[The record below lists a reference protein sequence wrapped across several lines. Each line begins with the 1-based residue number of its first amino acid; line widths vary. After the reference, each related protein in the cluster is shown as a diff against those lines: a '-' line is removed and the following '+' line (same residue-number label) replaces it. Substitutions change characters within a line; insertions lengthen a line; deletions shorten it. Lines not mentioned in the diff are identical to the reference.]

1 MAWSGQND
9 WQQGAQTQRVSVP
22 QSYPPPPPAPPGY
35 QGSEQQGYGA
45 AGQQAPGYGGP
56 QQPGYGATGQ
66 GGYGAR
72 YGDTQ
77 SYGAQ
82 PAQFGGTGSQSQQA
96 PQSYSGPGP
105 VSMPQSYIGPE
116 PVSMPQS
123 YMGPGPVS
131 AQPGYPGQ
139 PYQFPGQ
146 PRGAASQAPQGYPGP
161 GPANAAPGY
170 MLGQPYHAS
179 GNGPQD
185 SAGYGSAFGRYGSR
199 SFVPRLSNLI
209 PTKYRQN
216 VSLGMRYFHAGLYAF
231 CGLIALISNIALGF
245 SATGV
250 LASLAMIGY
259 AAYIGLTRRR
269 YWVSIYMYIIPFL
282 LVFVVLLAH

>member
-1 MAWSGQND
+1 MTWSGQND
-9 WQQGAQTQRVSVP
+9 WQQGEQTRRVSVP

-35 QGSEQQGYGA
+35 PGSEQQGYGA
-45 AGQQAPGYGGP
+45 AGQQMPAYGAP
-56 QQPGYGATGQ
+56 QQPGYGTAGQ
-66 GGYGAR
+66 GGYGAG

-77 SYGAQ
+77 AYAAQ
-82 PAQFGGTGSQSQQA
+82 PSQFGGTGSQSQQQA
-96 PQSYSGPGP
+96 PQSYPGPGP
-105 VSMPQSYIGPE
+105 VS
-116 PVSMPQS
+116 VPQS

-146 PRGAASQAPQGYPGP
+146 PGGAAPQGYPSP
-161 GPANAAPGY
+161 GSANASPGY
-170 MLGQPYHAS
+170 MPGQPYHAS
-179 GNGPQD
+179 GNAPRD
-185 SAGYGSAFGRYGSR
+185 SAGYGPAFGRSR
-199 SFVPRLSNLI
+199 SRSSVPRLRLINLV
-209 PTKYRQN
+209 PAKYRQN

-231 CGLIALISNIALGF
+231 CGLIALIANIALGF

-282 LVFVVLLAH
+282 LVLVVLLAH